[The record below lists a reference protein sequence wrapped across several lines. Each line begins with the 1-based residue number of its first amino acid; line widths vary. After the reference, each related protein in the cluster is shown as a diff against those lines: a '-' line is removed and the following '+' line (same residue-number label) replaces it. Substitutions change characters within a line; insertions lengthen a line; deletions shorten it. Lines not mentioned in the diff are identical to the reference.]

1 MRPTAWSEVDDA
13 PRAPLT
19 TDNETDVVVVGG
31 GITGLSTALLLARQG
46 RGVHVLE
53 ARHLGAAASGRNT
66 GKVSLLQGTRIS
78 RVRRAQSRE
87 VAAAYV
93 AANRD
98 ALGWLAELGDGRDV
112 GWERRDTLTF
122 AAAPQERSDV
132 EREHRAALE
141 AGLPV
146 SWQDRLDTPF
156 PTYGATRLADQAQL
170 DPVRLVAAL
179 AAAVEEAGGVIH
191 EGSRV
196 VGVSVHGRPTVRTAD
211 GPSLTCRDVVIAT
224 GSPILDRGL
233 HFARL
238 TAQRSYLLTF
248 AGVRPPDAMMLSAGS
263 SARSLRDVHLGADH
277 VLMVGGAGHVVG
289 RTSSEEA
296 HLDELRGWVDEH
308 YPGAVETAAW
318 SAQDYSPHD
327 ELPFVGSG
335 PCGSG
340 RLHVATGY
348 DKWGLTNGVAAA
360 MRLAGEIAGTPPSW
374 TADLRHRLLSPRAVL
389 GLAAVNLGTIR
400 AEVRGVVAAGLA
412 SATGDQEC
420 SVRRICTHLG
430 GALRWNDSEQSWD
443 CPLHGS
449 RFAPD
454 GEVLEGPA
462 TGPLL
467 RR

>member
-1 MRPTAWSEVDDA
+1 MRPTAWPGEREA
-13 PRAPLT
+13 TRPPLT
-19 TDNETDVVVVGG
+19 TDTETDVVVVGG
-31 GITGLSTALLLARQG
+31 GITGLATALLLARRG
-46 RGVHVLE
+46 RRVHVLE

-66 GKVSLLQGTRIS
+66 GKVSLLQGTRTS

-98 ALGWLAELGDGRDV
+98 ALGWLADFGDGHDV
-112 GWERRDTLTF
+112 GWETRDALTF
-122 AAAPQERSDV
+122 AGAPGERSDV

-146 SWQDRLDTPF
+146 SWQDHLDVPF

-170 DPVRLVAAL
+170 DPVRLVDSL
-179 AAAVEEAGGVIH
+179 AAAVEESGGVIG
-191 EGSRV
+191 EGTRV
-196 VGVSVHGRPTVRTAD
+196 VGVSVRGRPTVRTAD
-211 GPSLTCRDVVIAT
+211 GPELTCQDVVVAT
-224 GSPILDRGL
+224 GSPVLDRGL

-248 AGVRPPDAMMLSAGS
+248 SGVRPPQVMMLSAGS
-263 SARSLRDVHLGADH
+263 SARSLRDVRLGADH
-277 VLMVGGAGHVVG
+277 QLMVGGAGHPVG
-289 RTSSEEA
+289 RTGSEEA
-296 HLDELRGWVDEH
+296 HLDELRGWVAEH

-335 PCGSG
+335 PCGTG

-360 MRLAGEIAGTPPSW
+360 MRIAGEVTGTPPSW
-374 TADLRHRLLSPRAVL
+374 ATDLRHRRLSPSNVL
-389 GLAAVNLGTIR
+389 GLVAVNAATAQAG
-400 AEVRGVVAAGLA
+400 VRGAVAAGLS
-412 SATGDQEC
+412 SATRGEEC
-420 SVRRICTHLG
+420 GVRRICTHLG
-430 GALRWNDSEQSWD
+430 GALRWNDAEESWD

-462 TGPLL
+462 TKAL
-467 RR
+467 RRR